1 MSFDIDNSVSGVG
14 TFGLGEICDISS
26 TQVDVP
32 AGSTTTIVGIASTYR
47 SSKVIVE
54 YTTNDGR
61 FGTNELN
68 VIHDGTTVDVLE
80 YGNLNTGVSALDM
93 GTYSAD
99 MSSGTVNVN
108 FTPSAGLA
116 LTANTIKV
124 SMSSTESVGVGS
136 TVIGS
141 GTENIGS
148 LQSFYTSIG
157 STSSPGIHTIATYTC
172 GGENDYQAAY
182 YIVSIEDTTNDQYQL
197 SEIIVLNDNSESYIT
212 EYGTLTT
219 GSGIGT
225 IGALM
230 TATETHLQYTPP
242 ASVNTQVR
250 VYQHAVQLVEVD
262 NTLSNEIDLNN
273 ASITAGF
280 GFYEGTAKDV
290 RRAFSLTH
298 KGQPIFQRNFDGS
311 DTSIIDIT
319 NNTIKIPDHF
329 YVSGEP
335 VNYSVG
341 ISTHVRINIESTTF
355 AGIGSTSILPT
366 NANVYIIKDTDAT
379 IRLASSAENA
389 LASTPVAIGITGIGI
404 GTFHTFT
411 SNKQNT
417 KCLIALDNF
426 IQDPIVSTAVTTTV
440 NKEVKLADT
449 LVETIGVTSFFAA
462 DLIQI
467 EAEIMKINTV
477 GFGTT
482 NAILVDRGWMGT
494 GITTHPVGVAVTK
507 VDGAYNIV
515 DNIINFYTAPQGP
528 TPLSSITNPPDER
541 DFTGITTFSKF
552 QGRTFL
558 RSEQTGS
565 SNDAYH
571 TNYIFDSISDQFD
584 ATTKTFTLKSEN
596 ENVVGFST
604 NNAVVLVNG
613 IFQGPTGQLSVDQDY
628 SLSEGSGISSIT
640 FAGAATSIAYDPN
653 NASIP
658 VGGIIVSVG
667 STAGLGYQPLVSAG
681 GTAVVS
687 AGGSIT
693 SIAIGRTGSGY
704 RQGSQTVNVGVY
716 TSSTGRTGIEFIGT
730 AAVSNG
736 HIVSVAITNPGS
748 GYQVGSEPVV
758 VFDAPLSYSNIPLV
772 YSDESPVAGNGTE
785 ATIDI
790 VVGQGSSVI
799 DFEIRNFGY
808 RYGQKQVLTVATGG
822 ATGIPTDTNYT
833 FDEFQITVNKVDSD
847 SFSAWHFGEL
857 ERLDNIDTEFDGV
870 RRQFTIKRNGSPVTV
885 RARAG
890 SNIDVKSTLLIF
902 VNDILQ
908 VPGEAYEFNGGS
920 VINFSEPPKGV
931 SDDGSYSGDTC
942 KILFYKGSGDVD
954 VTFRDVLPTLKDGD
968 DLSIRGDNDLV
979 SDSVDQGARLI
990 TEVLSTDTVET
1001 NPYSGRGIDSN
1012 PDHARTVTWCKQ
1024 TADKVINGKIISKAR
1039 ELNAALIN
1047 PKTNLIQSVSAASTN
1062 MYVESV
1068 IPFFNPDDEN
1078 QTSKNKQTV
1087 SIVSQNNL
1095 VAAAATAIV
1104 SIANTV
1110 ESIVIGYGG
1119 TGYTSAPSVT
1129 IETPVGLGTTARAT
1143 ATATLTGDAVSS
1155 ITVSTP
1161 GVGYTRTSVPQVL
1174 IEAPKATRETNRTTL
1189 YEGDFGEIVGLT
1201 STSVGVASTGF
1212 VMDLFIPVD
1221 SFLRNTKVVGAA
1233 VTLSGI
1239 SAGDYFTVKNSNVG
1253 SGVTSLYQSGSTLGV
1268 TTQFLDAVYEVAA
1281 VSVATTAVAGVGITY
1296 VKRVTVSVEDLGDI
1310 TGIGLTEF
1318 YGEFSWG
1325 KITLGDRTNATA
1337 FDAYTLRG
1345 TSGITTGGVVSRVE
1359 PLKLTGFSTT

>member
-1 MSFDIDNSVSGVG
+1 
-14 TFGLGEICDISS
+14 
-26 TQVDVP
+26 
-32 AGSTTTIVGIASTYR
+32 
-47 SSKVIVE
+47 
-54 YTTNDGR
+54 
-61 FGTNELN
+61 
-68 VIHDGTTVDVLE
+68 
-80 YGNLNTGVSALDM
+80 
-93 GTYSAD
+93 
-99 MSSGTVNVN
+99 
-108 FTPSAGLA
+108 
-116 LTANTIKV
+116 
-124 SMSSTESVGVGS
+124 
-136 TVIGS
+136 
-141 GTENIGS
+141 
-148 LQSFYTSIG
+148 
-157 STSSPGIHTIATYTC
+157 
-172 GGENDYQAAY
+172 
-182 YIVSIEDTTNDQYQL
+182 
-197 SEIIVLNDNSESYIT
+197 
-212 EYGTLTT
+212 
-219 GSGIGT
+219 
-225 IGALM
+225 M
-230 TATETHLQYTPP
+230 TATETYLQYTPP
-242 ASVNTQVR
+242 ASVDTQVR
-250 VYQHAVQLVEVD
+250 VYQHAVQLVDVD
-262 NTLSNEIDLNN
+262 NTLDNEIDLNN

-290 RRAFSLTH
+290 KRAFSLTH

-311 DTSIIDIT
+311 DTSIIDTT

-366 NANVYIIKDTDAT
+366 NANVYIIKDNDAT

-440 NKEVKLADT
+440 NKEVKLADS
-449 LVETIGVTSFFAA
+449 LIETIGVTSFFAA

-541 DFTGITTFSKF
+541 DWTGITTFSKF

-558 RSEQTGS
+558 RSQQTGS
-565 SNDAYH
+565 SDDAYH

-584 ATTKTFTLKSEN
+584 ATTKTFTLKSED

-628 SLSEGSGISSIT
+628 SLNEGSGISSIT

-687 AGGSIT
+687 TAGTIT

-772 YSDESPVAGNGTE
+772 YSDESPVAGTGTE

-1078 QTSKNKQTV
+1078 QTAKNKQTV

-1095 VAAAATAIV
+1095 VAAAATAVV
-1104 SIANTV
+1104 SVANTV

>member
-1 MSFDIDNSVSGVG
+1 
-14 TFGLGEICDISS
+14 
-26 TQVDVP
+26 
-32 AGSTTTIVGIASTYR
+32 
-47 SSKVIVE
+47 
-54 YTTNDGR
+54 
-61 FGTNELN
+61 
-68 VIHDGTTVDVLE
+68 
-80 YGNLNTGVSALDM
+80 
-93 GTYSAD
+93 
-99 MSSGTVNVN
+99 
-108 FTPSAGLA
+108 
-116 LTANTIKV
+116 
-124 SMSSTESVGVGS
+124 MSSTESVGVGS

-230 TATETHLQYTPP
+230 TATETYLQYTPP
-242 ASVNTQVR
+242 ASVDTQVR

-262 NTLSNEIDLNN
+262 NTLDNEIDLNN

-290 RRAFSLTH
+290 KRAFSLTH

-311 DTSIIDIT
+311 DTSIIDTT

-366 NANVYIIKDTDAT
+366 NANVYIIKDNDAT

-389 LASTPVAIGITGIGI
+389 LASTPVAIGITGGGF
-404 GTFHTFT
+404 GTFHTVK
-411 SNKQNT
+411 SIKANT
-417 KCLIALDNF
+417 KCIVAIDNY
-426 IQDPIVSTAVTTTV
+426 IQNPIVSTAVTTSV
-440 NKEVKLADT
+440 DKEISLGDSII
-449 LVETIGVTSFFAA
+449 ETIGVTSFFSA
-462 DLIQI
+462 DLIQV

-482 NAILVDRGWMGT
+482 NGILVDRGWMGT

-687 AGGSIT
+687 TAGTIT

-704 RQGSQTVNVGVY
+704 RQGSQTVTLV
-716 TSSTGRTGIEFIGT
+716 FIL
-730 AAVSNG
+730 
-736 HIVSVAITNPGS
+736 HLP
-748 GYQVGSEPVV
+748 E
-758 VFDAPLSYSNIPLV
+758 
-772 YSDESPVAGNGTE
+772 
-785 ATIDI
+785 
-790 VVGQGSSVI
+790 
-799 DFEIRNFGY
+799 
-808 RYGQKQVLTVATGG
+808 
-822 ATGIPTDTNYT
+822 
-833 FDEFQITVNKVDSD
+833 
-847 SFSAWHFGEL
+847 EL
-857 ERLDNIDTEFDGV
+857 ELSSLVLLQLAMDILLALLLQIQDLD
-870 RRQFTIKRNGSPVTV
+870 IKLDQNLWLYLMLLCH
-885 RARAG
+885 
-890 SNIDVKSTLLIF
+890 ILIF
-902 VNDILQ
+902 L
-908 VPGEAYEFNGGS
+908 
-920 VINFSEPPKGV
+920 
-931 SDDGSYSGDTC
+931 
-942 KILFYKGSGDVD
+942 
-954 VTFRDVLPTLKDGD
+954 
-968 DLSIRGDNDLV
+968 
-979 SDSVDQGARLI
+979 
-990 TEVLSTDTVET
+990 
-1001 NPYSGRGIDSN
+1001 
-1012 PDHARTVTWCKQ
+1012 
-1024 TADKVINGKIISKAR
+1024 
-1039 ELNAALIN
+1039 
-1047 PKTNLIQSVSAASTN
+1047 
-1062 MYVESV
+1062 
-1068 IPFFNPDDEN
+1068 
-1078 QTSKNKQTV
+1078 
-1087 SIVSQNNL
+1087 
-1095 VAAAATAIV
+1095 
-1104 SIANTV
+1104 
-1110 ESIVIGYGG
+1110 
-1119 TGYTSAPSVT
+1119 
-1129 IETPVGLGTTARAT
+1129 
-1143 ATATLTGDAVSS
+1143 
-1155 ITVSTP
+1155 
-1161 GVGYTRTSVPQVL
+1161 
-1174 IEAPKATRETNRTTL
+1174 
-1189 YEGDFGEIVGLT
+1189 
-1201 STSVGVASTGF
+1201 
-1212 VMDLFIPVD
+1212 
-1221 SFLRNTKVVGAA
+1221 
-1233 VTLSGI
+1233 
-1239 SAGDYFTVKNSNVG
+1239 
-1253 SGVTSLYQSGSTLGV
+1253 
-1268 TTQFLDAVYEVAA
+1268 
-1281 VSVATTAVAGVGITY
+1281 
-1296 VKRVTVSVEDLGDI
+1296 
-1310 TGIGLTEF
+1310 
-1318 YGEFSWG
+1318 
-1325 KITLGDRTNATA
+1325 
-1337 FDAYTLRG
+1337 
-1345 TSGITTGGVVSRVE
+1345 
-1359 PLKLTGFSTT
+1359 